1 MSYAIEEFSEQLR
14 AAREKK
20 GLSQREL
27 SALAGV
33 PQSHISKIENSGV
46 DLRISS
52 LAAIAR
58 ALDLELTL
66 IPRKALPAVKS
77 VSRSVT
83 QSSISSPEVQLEFDH
98 VANAIKAASAAV
110 QSPALQN
117 VQRRLRELKLVQPQ
131 IINPEVL
138 RKIRRTFEQVEKS
151 GSLSAAENAA
161 KQLNSLRNRLVHSPP
176 NQKQNETPR
185 PLFRLEDMEDD
196 DD

>member
-1 MSYAIEEFSEQLR
+1 LSYAIEEFSEQLR

-66 IPRKALPAVKS
+66 VPRKALPAVKS

-83 QSSISSPEVQLEFDH
+83 QSTISSPEVQLEFDH
-98 VANAIKAASAAV
+98 LAKAIKAASAAV

-117 VQRRLRELKLVQPQ
+117 VQRRLRELKLIHTQA
-131 IINPEVL
+131 IDPEAL

-161 KQLNSLRNRLVHSPP
+161 KQLSSLRNRIVHSLPEQTP
-176 NQKQNETPR
+176 LETPR
-185 PLFRLEDMEDD
+185 PAYRLEDD

>member
-1 MSYAIEEFSEQLR
+1 MNYAIEEISEQLR

-66 IPRKALPAVKS
+66 VPRKALPAVKS
-77 VSRSVT
+77 VSRSAT
-83 QSSISSPEVQLEFDH
+83 RSATSSPEVQREFEH
-98 VANAIKAASAAV
+98 LAKAVIAARAAV
-110 QSPALQN
+110 QSPALRN
-117 VQRRLRELKLVQPQ
+117 IQRQLRELQLVQPQ
-131 IINPEVL
+131 IMDPEVL
-138 RKIRRTFEQVEKS
+138 RNIRRTFEHVEKS
-151 GSLSAAENAA
+151 GSLIAAATAA
-161 KQLNSLRNRLVHSPP
+161 KQLSSLGNQIVHSLPAQTP
-176 NQKQNETPR
+176 HETPR
-185 PLFRLEDMEDD
+185 PAYRLGDD

>member
-83 QSSISSPEVQLEFDH
+83 QSPISSPEVQLEFDH
-98 VANAIKAASAAV
+98 LANAIKAASATV

-131 IINPEVL
+131 IIDPEVL

-151 GSLSAAENAA
+151 GSLIAAENAA
-161 KQLNSLRNRLVHSPP
+161 KQLSSLRNRIAHSLPEQTP
-176 NQKQNETPR
+176 YETPR
-185 PLFRLEDMEDD
+185 PAYRLEDD

>member
-1 MSYAIEEFSEQLR
+1 MSYAIEEISEQLR

-66 IPRKALPAVKS
+66 VPRKALPAVKS
-77 VSRSVT
+77 VSRSAT
-83 QSSISSPEVQLEFDH
+83 RSATSNPEVQREFEH
-98 VANAIKAASAAV
+98 LAKAVTAARAAI
-110 QSPALQN
+110 QSPAFQSI
-117 VQRRLRELKLVQPQ
+117 QRQLRELQLVQPH
-131 IINPEVL
+131 IMDPEVL
-138 RKIRRTFEQVEKS
+138 REIRRTLEQVEKS
-151 GSLSAAENAA
+151 GSLIAAENAA
-161 KQLNSLRNRLVHSPP
+161 KQLSSLGKQIVHSPP
-176 NQKQNETPR
+176 DQMLYKTPR
-185 PLFRLEDMEDD
+185 PAYRLGDD

>member
-1 MSYAIEEFSEQLR
+1 MNYAVEDISEQLR

-66 IPRKALPAVKS
+66 VPRKALPAVKS
-77 VSRSVT
+77 VSRSVS
-83 QSSISSPEVQLEFDH
+83 QSTTLNPEVQLEFDRLTS
-98 VANAIKAASAAV
+98 VIKAASAAV
-110 QSPALQN
+110 QSPAFN
-117 VQRRLRELKLVQPQ
+117 NIQRRLRELKLVQSQ
-131 IINPEVL
+131 IVDPEVL
-138 RKIRRTFEQVEKS
+138 SHIRRTFEQVKNS
-151 GSLSAAENAA
+151 DSLTAAENAI
-161 KQLNSLRNRLVHSPP
+161 KQLDSLRNELAHSLPDRRRD
-176 NQKQNETPR
+176 ETPR
-185 PLFRLEDMEDD
+185 PAYRLEDD

>member
-66 IPRKALPAVKS
+66 VPRKALPAVRS

-83 QSSISSPEVQLEFDH
+83 QSTVSSPEVQLEFDH
-98 VANAIKAASAAV
+98 LEKAIKAASAAV

-117 VQRRLRELKLVQPQ
+117 IQRRMRELKLVQPQ
-131 IINPEVL
+131 IIDPELL

-151 GSLSAAENAA
+151 GSLTAAENAA
-161 KQLNSLRNRLVHSPP
+161 KQLSSLRNRIVHSLPE
-176 NQKQNETPR
+176 QMSQETPR
-185 PLFRLEDMEDD
+185 PAYRLEDD

>member
-66 IPRKALPAVKS
+66 VPRKALPAVKS

-83 QSSISSPEVQLEFDH
+83 QSTISSPEVQLEFDH
-98 VANAIKAASAAV
+98 LAKAIKAASAAV

-117 VQRRLRELKLVQPQ
+117 IHRRLRELKLVQPQ
-131 IINPEVL
+131 IIDPEVL

-161 KQLNSLRNRLVHSPP
+161 KQLSSLRNRIVYSSPE
-176 NQKQNETPR
+176 QTSLEAPR
-185 PLFRLEDMEDD
+185 PAYRLEDD

>member
-1 MSYAIEEFSEQLR
+1 MNYAVEDFSEQLR

-66 IPRKALPAVKS
+66 VPRKALPAVKS
-77 VSRSVT
+77 VSRSVS
-83 QSSISSPEVQLEFDH
+83 QSTTLNPEVQLEFDRLTS
-98 VANAIKAASAAV
+98 VIKAASAAV
-110 QSPALQN
+110 QSPAFN
-117 VQRRLRELKLVQPQ
+117 NIQRRLRELKLVQSQ
-131 IINPEVL
+131 IVDPEVL
-138 RKIRRTFEQVEKS
+138 SHIRRTFEQVKNS
-151 GSLSAAENAA
+151 DSLTAAENAI
-161 KQLNSLRNRLVHSPP
+161 KQLDSLRNELAHSLPDRRRDEP
-176 NQKQNETPR
+176 PR
-185 PLFRLEDMEDD
+185 PAYRLEDD

>member
-33 PQSHISKIENSGV
+33 PQSHISKIENRGV

-66 IPRKALPAVKS
+66 VPRKALPAVKS

-83 QSSISSPEVQLEFDH
+83 QSTISSPEVQLEFDH
-98 VANAIKAASAAV
+98 LAKAIKAASAAV

-117 VQRRLRELKLVQPQ
+117 VQRRLRELKLIHTQA
-131 IINPEVL
+131 IDPEVL

-161 KQLNSLRNRLVHSPP
+161 KQLSSLRNRIVHSWPEQTP
-176 NQKQNETPR
+176 QETPR
-185 PLFRLEDMEDD
+185 PAYRLEDD

>member
-66 IPRKALPAVKS
+66 VPRKALPAVKS

-83 QSSISSPEVQLEFDH
+83 QSTISSPEVQREFDH
-98 VANAIKAASAAV
+98 LANVIKAASAAV

-117 VQRRLRELKLVQPQ
+117 IQRRLRELKIVQPQ
-131 IINPEVL
+131 IIDPEAL
-138 RKIRRTFEQVEKS
+138 RKIRRTLEQVEKS

-161 KQLNSLRNRLVHSPP
+161 KQLSSLRNRIVHSSPEQTP
-176 NQKQNETPR
+176 LETPR
-185 PLFRLEDMEDD
+185 PAYRLEDD

>member
-1 MSYAIEEFSEQLR
+1 MSYALEEFSEQLR

-66 IPRKALPAVKS
+66 VPRKALPAVKS

-83 QSSISSPEVQLEFDH
+83 QSTISSPEVQREFDH
-98 VANAIKAASAAV
+98 LAKAIKAASAAV

-131 IINPEVL
+131 IIDPEVL

-161 KQLNSLRNRLVHSPP
+161 KQLSSLRNRIVHSLPE
-176 NQKQNETPR
+176 QMSLDTPR
-185 PLFRLEDMEDD
+185 PAYRLEDD